1 MKTYKPVETELGFIS
16 GRDAIYV
23 YDIHY
28 DYNRRTVTLQGEFNG
43 LLCSDIS
50 SEEFIAYEMIFEDVY
65 VFKSIELDVCLELM
79 DTEEVTYCSIGEYT
93 ESDLLE
99 TIKKARNVHLKHYVI
114 QTYDDVFVIACKHL
128 KLTLV
133 QQA

>member
-1 MKTYKPVETELGFIS
+1 MKAYKPVETELGFIS

-50 SEEFIAYEMIFEDVY
+50 SEEFIAYE
-65 VFKSIELDVCLELM
+65 
-79 DTEEVTYCSIGEYT
+79 
-93 ESDLLE
+93 
-99 TIKKARNVHLKHYVI
+99 
-114 QTYDDVFVIACKHL
+114 
-128 KLTLV
+128 
-133 QQA
+133 

>member
-1 MKTYKPVETELGFIS
+1 
-16 GRDAIYV
+16 
-23 YDIHY
+23 
-28 DYNRRTVTLQGEFNG
+28 
-43 LLCSDIS
+43 
-50 SEEFIAYEMIFEDVY
+50 MIFEDVY

-128 KLTLV
+128 KLTLI